1 MKQKQ
6 TQKPVQN
13 QSQQINAV
21 KKEIKAID
29 QKIAKLYVKM
39 EKLIKDIVKLQK
51 IGINSRAK
59 KRVSYIDWLENERR
73 IKDSI

>member
-51 IGINSRAK
+51 IGLNSRAK